1 MDGLMKRGDD
11 WMAIA
16 LGKIHD
22 ADGFYRTKYI
32 IFAKLMTVKWD
43 MQQKH
48 GSPPKVMRKSSCY
61 FEWNVMTP
69 VHFTALSM
77 VDISYF
83 VDAKHH
89 CQHAASK
96 QMDVQYKEVSC
107 SERERREGSVKWG
120 G

>member
-1 MDGLMKRGDD
+1 
-11 WMAIA
+11 
-16 LGKIHD
+16 
-22 ADGFYRTKYI
+22 
-32 IFAKLMTVKWD
+32 MTVKWD

-48 GSPPKVMRKSSCY
+48 GSPPKVTRDSSSY

-96 QMDVQYKEVSC
+96 QMDAQRSEVFFFAQRKK
-107 SERERREGSVKWG
+107 REESAVKSSMKLG
-120 G
+120 GQQHYQSSK